1 MAAPNITIGIKERGA
16 DKVAKSLNK
25 LSAVTEKN
33 ERSLASLR
41 KEQAKQAKAE
51 RIQAARR
58 ARTIRSWTNYGKAVA
73 AAAAAI
79 AAREII
85 ANTAAFE
92 DQLNRVAS
100 VTGATG
106 IAYQNL
112 AAQARNLGS
121 ATRFAASEV
130 AAGQAFLGQAGFKTN
145 EILAATPPLLAL
157 ATAGMLDLAKAAD
170 IASNI
175 MGAFQVSASD
185 TEDVADVLAKTA
197 ASSNTNIEQL
207 GEALSYVGP
216 VAYSAG
222 LSLRDVAS
230 LVGILGNNG
239 IQASRAGTG
248 LNTVLNRLLRPSSA
262 AVAIFEKYNIQLRDQ
277 EGNLRDVVDI
287 LGELHAA
294 GAPTEEFFAIFEQR
308 GAPVALILGQQADQ
322 AKRFREEL
330 QDTEGAVEEMA
341 DTVETGLG
349 AALRELKSAWE
360 GITISLG
367 QNPVLRDAIVTPLT
381 ALTDLL
387 RFLTPEIEVL
397 PMTVE
402 ELGEAYEKTTEKIE
416 RAQKNLDA
424 LGDDTSR
431 NAQRRRAVIERT
443 IKLLTEERNATLT
456 LTGLKKQVADLDKEI
471 SVAHRREI
479 PRLEERRDALLD
491 QIRSAETS
499 AYEAR
504 VAAIAPKTAGTTT
517 PGTTTTETPGTETST
532 IDKEWEAAIKRSEA
546 QARTA
551 KARVEEFVRQN
562 GTDFSGLLNPDEM
575 AREKEDEEWEKAIER
590 AEAQAETA
598 KARVEEFVSNAGTD
612 FNDLTVLKDADGWV
626 KRLGNSFEG
635 LGRKASESLK
645 SIIVNGA
652 DARETVKRLLLTLG
666 VDFLTGAFQPGG
678 LFRPAA
684 RNVGGTIFPGQAYRV
699 HEDETI
705 VPIGAPM
712 QVVPAMASGGAGG
725 VTLNFSPVIN
735 AGDPAMIRE
744 VLQQEKEPFVR
755 EVMQVVNHDRARR
768 MRRSQIGS

>member
-1 MAAPNITIGIKERGA
+1 MPAAPNITIGVKTKGVQKTVK
-16 DKVAKSLNK
+16 DFDQ

-33 ERSLASLR
+33 ERSVAALKR
-41 KEQAKQAKAE
+41 EQAKQAKAE

-58 ARTIRSWTNYGKAVA
+58 ARTIRSWKNYGKAVA

-85 ANTAAFE
+85 RNTAEFE
-92 DQLNRVAS
+92 DQLNRVAAVS
-100 VTGATG
+100 GATG
-106 IAYQNL
+106 LAYQNL

-130 AAGQAFLGQAGFKTN
+130 AAGQAYLGQAGFKTN

-157 ATAGMLDLAKAAD
+157 ATAGMLDLSRAAD

-175 MGAFQVSASD
+175 MGAFQIAASD

-197 ASSNTNIEQL
+197 SSSNTNIEQL

-222 LSLRDVAS
+222 LSLRDVAT
-230 LVGILGNNG
+230 LVGTLGNNG

-248 LNTVLNRLLRPSSA
+248 LNTVLNRLLRPSTA

-277 EGNLRDVVDI
+277 EGNLRNVVDI
-287 LGELHAA
+287 LGELHGA
-294 GAPTEEFFAIFEQR
+294 GAKTEEFFAIFEQR

-322 AKRFREEL
+322 AKRFRTEL
-330 QDTEGAVEEMA
+330 QDTEGAVKDMA
-341 DTVETGLG
+341 DTIETGLG

-367 QNPVLRDAIVTPLT
+367 QNPILRDTIVTPLT

-397 PMTVE
+397 PQTIE
-402 ELGEAYEKTTEKIE
+402 ELGEAYDKASAKIAT
-416 RAQKNLDA
+416 AQKQLDA

-431 NAQRRRAVIERT
+431 NAQRRRAVLERT
-443 IKLLTEERNATLT
+443 IKLLAEERDATYT
-456 LTGLKKQVADLDKEI
+456 LTGLKKQVADLDREI
-471 SVAHRREI
+471 SVAHRREL
-479 PRLEERRDALLD
+479 PKLEKRRDELME
-491 QIRSAETS
+491 QIRATETA

-504 VAAIAPKTAGTTT
+504 VAAVTPKATPAVPPDEAPSLV
-517 PGTTTTETPGTETST
+517 TSS
-532 IDKEWEAAIKRSEA
+532 DDAWDAAIKKAEGRARTA
-546 QARTA
+546 QARM
-551 KARVEEFVRQN
+551 EEFVKRN
-562 GTDFSGLLNPDEM
+562 GTDFSGLLNPDEE
-575 AREKEDEEWEKAIER
+575 AREKEAADWEKAIER
-590 AEAQAETA
+590 AEAQAQTA
-598 KARVEEFVSNAGTD
+598 KARIEEYVANTGTD
-612 FNDLTVLKDADGWV
+612 FNELTVLKDADGWV

-635 LGRKASESLK
+635 LGQKASESLK
-645 SIIVNGA
+645 AIIVQGA
-652 DARETVKRLLLTLG
+652 DARETLKRLLLTLG

-678 LFRPAA
+678 LFRPQAK
-684 RNVGGTIFPGQAYRV
+684 NVGGTIYPGRAYRV

-705 VPIGAPM
+705 VPVGAPM
-712 QVVPAMASGGAGG
+712 QVMTASAGSG
-725 VTLNFSPVIN
+725 SPVTLNFAPVIN
-735 AGDPAMIRE
+735 AGDPAMVRE
-744 VLQQEKEPFVR
+744 VLQEEKEPFIR

-768 MRRSQIGS
+768 NRRSQIGA